1 MQRTLSES
9 KCDDDASTPFM
20 SIASKVLLK
29 KIKRN
34 FLMKKTEFKFSC
46 LIFQRRIGSTGAA
59 ERRATGFK
67 GREGGTKMIEIR

>member
-1 MQRTLSES
+1 
-9 KCDDDASTPFM
+9 
-20 SIASKVLLK
+20 
-29 KIKRN
+29 
-34 FLMKKTEFKFSC
+34 MKKTEFKFSC